1 VSTKYA
7 TLAAEERYLVVPG
20 VDFPE
25 MARRYHEEKDATW
38 QPSTRKLFTRLT
50 PFTDWIG
57 SRQLTPELLDE
68 FVAYCRAIGRHDTKT
83 LIQAKRVYTWA
94 IRKGYA
100 KGNPFYKWKMPKT
113 TKPRPH
119 RAVSHDDF
127 IKVST
132 AMRSSSKTVY
142 AAMVVCYET
151 AMDWADCQSLR
162 WSMVDMETLTITRV
176 RKKMETR
183 HDKTYTTQIDP
194 AGMAYEVIMGRHK
207 HRKPGVDVVFP
218 DLQSPNKG
226 RCSCTLIADVCRKM
240 GLQPFTFHDLRFTRI
255 TAMVSAGIPP
265 HVVMKVSGHST
276 PEMLYHYVGVS
287 PSAAGSAVVQSV
299 GHSRICPDQQ
309 PSTLQQVRP
318 LPSRSAPTRPSISSA
333 STLPRV
339 AGSLES
345 QSPSSSPT
353 ITPPT
358 RSPFVI
364 WREKRD
370 ARIRE
375 AAIAAATARETGRLS
390 STDASSPEAVGR
402 TLQSS

>member
-1 VSTKYA
+1 MSTKYA
-7 TLAAEERYLVVPG
+7 TLSAEERYLVVPG

-25 MARRYHEEKDATW
+25 MARRYKEEKDSAW
-38 QPSTRKLFTRLT
+38 LPSTRQLFTRLT
-50 PFTDWIG
+50 PFTEWVG

-83 LIQAKRVYTWA
+83 LIQAKRVYSWA

-100 KGNPFYKWKMPKT
+100 KGNPFHKWKMPKT
-113 TKPRPH
+113 ANPRPH

-127 IKVST
+127 TKVAT

-162 WSMVDMETLTITRV
+162 WSMIDMSTLSITRV

-183 HDKTYTTQIDP
+183 YDKTYTTQIDP

-207 HRKPGVDVVFP
+207 HRKSGVDLVFT
-218 DLQSPNKG
+218 DMQSPNKAMTS
-226 RCSCTLIADVCRKM
+226 RKLVADVCRKM
-240 GLQPFTFHDLRFTRI
+240 GIQPFTFHDLRFTRI
-255 TAMVSAGIPP
+255 TAMVSAGIPA
-265 HVVMKVSGHST
+265 HVVMKVSGHTT
-276 PEMLYHYVGVS
+276 PDMLYHYVGVS

-299 GHSRICPDQQ
+299 SHSRLCPDQQ

-333 STLPRV
+333 STSPR
-339 AGSLES
+339 AEGSLAT
-345 QSPSSSPT
+345 QPPSSSPMT
-353 ITPPT
+353 TPRT
-358 RSPFVI
+358 QSPFKL
-364 WREKRD
+364 WLEKRG